1 MGSSC
6 SCRNFIE
13 LKEELDMLKEQKRN
27 RDFFIDYNFD
37 FDNSKQKENKE
48 KEKQIDIMKQ
58 NSMKSLSSNDNEL
71 IFSTKSYSN
80 IINNLPPIYR
90 IDSYGSGKN
99 GLFEENKNNEKSNI
113 EDKNIIIEKD
123 EENNEANII
132 KEKEE
137 ENNEKNII
145 IEKNEGNNENQYKTQ
160 FHLKPKK
167 IILKNNNENDIIGN
181 NKEGFIDNHNTNIIK
196 NEVIYS
202 CSTDIISNKNYK
214 NDIMS
219 EEEYKLIPED
229 DYSRIIFDYIN
240 NLRTN
245 PKMIA
250 QMIEDN
256 KKYITVDE
264 NNAIYFKKN
273 NKKLSLFKG
282 YQIFEETINI
292 LNNLEP
298 MNKLIFNKNITIK
311 KPDNEEYISNNLE
324 YLKSQV
330 EELKNNGNHI
340 SSYWQETIKDPEISF
355 LMMVIDD
362 NHIKTGLKRNDLINP
377 EIKYIGISSIEINNK
392 FACYLTLSYRK

>member
-6 SCRNFIE
+6 SCRNFFE

-37 FDNSKQKENKE
+37 FDKSKQKENKE
-48 KEKQIDIMKQ
+48 KERKNNIMKQ

-99 GLFEENKNNEKSNI
+99 GLFEEIKNNEKNNI

-145 IEKNEGNNENQYKTQ
+145 IEKNEENNENKYKTQ
-160 FHLKPKK
+160 IHLKPKK
-167 IILKNNNENDIIGN
+167 IILKNNNGNDIIGS
-181 NKEGFIDNHNTNIIK
+181 NKEEFIDSHSTNIIK
-196 NEVIYS
+196 NKVIYS

-214 NDIMS
+214 NDIIS
-219 EEEYKLIPED
+219 EEEYKLVPED
-229 DYSRIIFDYIN
+229 EYSRIIFDYIN

-273 NKKLSLFKG
+273 NKKLALFKG

-292 LNNLEP
+292 LNNLET
-298 MNKLIFNKNITIK
+298 MNKLIYNKNITIK
-311 KPDNEEYISNNLE
+311 IPDNEDYISNNLE

-340 SSYWQETIKDPEISF
+340 SSYWQETIKDPEITF

-362 NHIKTGLKRNDLINP
+362 NHIKTGLKRSDLINP
-377 EIKYIGISSIEINNK
+377 EIKYLGISSIEIHNK

>member
-160 FHLKPKK
+160 IHLKPKK

-219 EEEYKLIPED
+219 GEEYKLIPED

>member
-113 EDKNIIIEKD
+113 EDKNIILEKD

-160 FHLKPKK
+160 IHLKPKK

-219 EEEYKLIPED
+219 GEEYKLIPED

>member
-160 FHLKPKK
+160 IHLKPKK

-245 PKMIA
+245 PKMC
-250 QMIEDN
+250 
-256 KKYITVDE
+256 
-264 NNAIYFKKN
+264 
-273 NKKLSLFKG
+273 
-282 YQIFEETINI
+282 
-292 LNNLEP
+292 P
-298 MNKLIFNKNITIK
+298 
-311 KPDNEEYISNNLE
+311 
-324 YLKSQV
+324 
-330 EELKNNGNHI
+330 
-340 SSYWQETIKDPEISF
+340 
-355 LMMVIDD
+355 
-362 NHIKTGLKRNDLINP
+362 ND
-377 EIKYIGISSIEINNK
+377 
-392 FACYLTLSYRK
+392 RR

>member
-13 LKEELDMLKEQKRN
+13 LKEELDILKEQKRN

-37 FDNSKQKENKE
+37 FDNSKQKEE
-48 KEKQIDIMKQ
+48 KEKHIDIMKQ

-90 IDSYGSGKN
+90 IDSYGSRKN

-113 EDKNIIIEKD
+113 DDKNIIIEND

-132 KEKEE
+132 KEKE
-137 ENNEKNII
+137 NNGKNII
-145 IEKNEGNNENQYKTQ
+145 IEKNEGNNENKYKTQ
-160 FHLKPKK
+160 IHLKPKK

-181 NKEGFIDNHNTNIIK
+181 NKEGFIDSHRTNIIK
-196 NEVIYS
+196 NKVIYS
-202 CSTDIISNKNYK
+202 CSTDIITNKNYK
-214 NDIMS
+214 NDIIS

-292 LNNLEP
+292 LNNLQP
-298 MNKLIFNKNITIK
+298 MNKLIYNKNITIK
-311 KPDNEEYISNNLE
+311 TPDNEDYISSNLE

-340 SSYWQETIKDPEISF
+340 SSYWQETLKDPEITF

-362 NHIKTGLKRNDLINP
+362 I
-377 EIKYIGISSIEINNK
+377 
-392 FACYLTLSYRK
+392 